1 MAVRHLVELEHR
13 RIALVD
19 RPEDPFAP
27 VYPDARHRGYRLAL
41 ASAGIPFRPEYEVVT
56 DFSPQAGAAAVR
68 QLLQLAEP
76 PTAILAGSDTQA
88 LGIVGA
94 AREAGRR
101 VPEDLAVIGYNDVE
115 LAAYL
120 DLTTVRVPMR
130 ELGRRALNLLVRM
143 IEEPDSPLER
153 IRLPAELVVRRSSGG

>member
-1 MAVRHLVELEHR
+1 M
-13 RIALVD
+13 
-19 RPEDPFAP
+19 
-27 VYPDARHRGYRLAL
+27 
-41 ASAGIPFRPEYEVVT
+41 
-56 DFSPQAGAAAVR
+56 
-68 QLLQLAEP
+68 
-76 PTAILAGSDTQA
+76 
-88 LGIVGA
+88 GA

-120 DLTTVRVPMR
+120 DLTTVHVPMR